1 MVGTS
6 SSLSA
11 SPAGAG
17 GPSALTTEVCTQTQP
32 GSELLD
38 SKEKL
43 ALLLESK
50 GLETL
55 SLQTEGFSL

>member
-1 MVGTS
+1 M
-6 SSLSA
+6 
-11 SPAGAG
+11 
-17 GPSALTTEVCTQTQP
+17 EVRTQTQP

-50 GLETL
+50 GPETL
-55 SLQTEGFSL
+55 SLQTEGLSP

>member
-1 MVGTS
+1 MAETG
-6 SSLSA
+6 SSLSP

-17 GPSALTTEVCTQTQP
+17 GPSALTMEVRTQTQP

-50 GLETL
+50 GPETL
-55 SLQTEGFSL
+55 SLQTEGFSP